1 MATMKTSLMCTSTLS
16 VRALLGVLST
26 AKCQST
32 SCHNTVSEHYCS
44 GGCGAHLCARTRQW
58 RLGSESARCRTPA
71 GFVGR
76 GEFGNC
82 VGRSSS
88 IELLARARLVS
99 LGKLP
104 ASPRGELLGRVT
116 FSSQLVLRADGV
128 ARDGLGL
135 VRDRFSRG
143 REWGLVHS
151 IGA

>member
-1 MATMKTSLMCTSTLS
+1 MA
-16 VRALLGVLST
+16 AAVLT
-26 AKCQST
+26 FARGPG
-32 SCHNTVSEHYCS
+32 S
-44 GGCGAHLCARTRQW
+44 GR

-104 ASPRGELLGRVT
+104 ASLKGELLGRVA
-116 FSSQLVLRADGV
+116 FSSQLALRADGV

-151 IGA
+151 IGPEAPT